1 MNPTRRLKKKRFL
14 DTIVVS
20 NRMFRDIKPTSS
32 NNNSCELHET
42 NKTRRRSKI
51 VKKPWKRRETY
62 TGDEKE
68 KEKKKE
74 GKSKK
79 KWGNKLCPEAS
90 RSLPTET
97 RRTKG
102 TRRKSL
108 MWGYLMCTF
117 NNDQGM
123 DFTGIL
129 WLEIRAGNAPYF

>member
-32 NNNSCELHET
+32 NNNSNYTKRIKLEGEV
-42 NKTRRRSKI
+42 KSSKNRGKGERHTQ
-51 VKKPWKRRETY
+51 VMKR
-62 TGDEKE
+62 
-68 KEKKKE
+68 KKKE